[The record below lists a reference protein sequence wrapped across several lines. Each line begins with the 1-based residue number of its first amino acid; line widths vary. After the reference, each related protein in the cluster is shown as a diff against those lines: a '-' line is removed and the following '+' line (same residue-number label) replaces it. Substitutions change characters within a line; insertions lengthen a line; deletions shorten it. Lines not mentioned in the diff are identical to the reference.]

1 VTVALSLPGEVS
13 EAASLA
19 LREHWPQVDEDAL
32 TSAGDAYGHTASRV
46 QTSAGDADR
55 HTQNVLAVSKGGLA
69 QGLSAAADR
78 LFGTENSH
86 VATTAQHCTS
96 LSTALT
102 ADAGAVR
109 QTKVLIVTE
118 LCALTE
124 KLAALRMAGNV
135 TGGATLPAVTQAIA
149 TSSAAIEGHYQALV
163 QLLHGAVAATTN
175 TTRATLGG
183 VPGLPSS
190 GPLGIRRPEATATQ
204 SEGVAVQLAG
214 MPPTQQLRALAQLS
228 PVEAKAAVEQLAT
241 VEQRALLPE
250 PTQVTGA
257 LPSAQTVVDAIVAPA
272 AGLATPL
279 AGPGLPAALGA
290 PGSHGGMPDPLLAP
304 LGRGVVS
311 SAHPVP
317 PMPDPAPIFRPAPR
331 PPSVPAPQ
339 LLSVTPAPPSADPPP
354 QQQGPPPLLDNRP
367 VDPPARTDGGVT
379 QPGVGSAQPE
389 AWSVQPRPWSAQTG
403 AGATYPEV
411 EATQTGTQPVTPGT
425 QPVTPGA
432 WSTQPDR
439 PAQVVSQWA
448 PPPTAAPVGLPSTAV
463 AAPLTAAVDA
473 AAPPSVATP
482 AVASVTP
489 AWLPSV
495 GTAPWANAQ
504 APTAVPQPQVSQ
516 PQVPQPQVPQPQV
529 SQPQVPLRGGPS
541 APGPVSGA
549 APTAWPGAPQPGAA
563 PPASGPSLAVTAR
576 SLLVPGPRQVA
587 PPSEFGA
594 LSLHADPVTSAANSV
609 AAQPV
614 SALALIVGFPL
625 GVSPRPSLRPAKQ
638 LPLPRPYV
646 EPRPGLCCAV
656 ADHPEHALL
665 PDPVHLAL
673 PAAER
678 SSPAAATE
686 PSESGLLKGYDPL
699 GGMHERELE
708 RRFVVRGP
716 TESRPGE
723 YAWPPCE
730 VHPEGAAD
738 NYLRTPRVLAPGIE
752 LELLGS
758 ARGRVLAAANTP
770 LAQRSVPAEY
780 AERALSRLRVQAP
793 LPVWQVHVAAWFGQ
807 PGGGTRYRL
816 TQPVAELIAS
826 GVLGT
831 AEQG

>member
-1 VTVALSLPGEVS
+1 MALSLPAEVS

-32 TSAGDAYGHTASRV
+32 TSAGDAYGHTASRA

-96 LSTALT
+96 LSTALI

-109 QTKVLIVTE
+109 QTKVLIATE

-124 KLAALRMAGNV
+124 KLAALWMAKNV
-135 TGGATLPAVTQAIA
+135 TGGATLPAITQAIA
-149 TSSAAIEGHYQALV
+149 TSSAAIEGHHQALV
-163 QLLHGAVAATTN
+163 QLLHGAVAATAN

-190 GPLGIRRPEATATQ
+190 GPLGSRRPEGTATQ
-204 SEGVAVQLAG
+204 PEGVAVQLAG
-214 MPPTQQLRALAQLS
+214 MPRTQQLRALAQLS
-228 PVEAKAAVEQLAT
+228 PVETKAAVEQLST

-250 PTQVTGA
+250 LTQVTGA
-257 LPSAQTVVDAIVAPA
+257 LPSAQTLVDAIVAPA
-272 AGLATPL
+272 ADLATPL
-279 AGPGLPAALGA
+279 ASPGLPAALGA

-304 LGRGVVS
+304 LGPGVVS

-317 PMPDPAPIFRPAPR
+317 PIPAPAPIFRPAPH

-379 QPGVGSAQPE
+379 QPGVGSARPE
-389 AWSVQPRPWSAQTG
+389 AWSAQPRPWSAQTG
-403 AGATYPEV
+403 AGATHPEV
-411 EATQTGTQPVTPGT
+411 EATQTGTQTVI
-425 QPVTPGA
+425 PGA
-432 WSTQPDR
+432 LSTQPEQ

-448 PPPTAAPVGLPSTAV
+448 PPPTAAPAGLPSTAV

-489 AWLPSV
+489 ALPPSV

-504 APTAVPQPQVSQ
+504 APTAVPQPQV
-516 PQVPQPQVPQPQV
+516 PQPH
-529 SQPQVPLRGGPS
+529 VPLRGGPS

-549 APTAWPGAPQPGAA
+549 APTAWPGAPQPGAV
-563 PPASGPSLAVTAR
+563 PPASGPPLAVTAR

-594 LSLHADPVTSAANSV
+594 LSLHADPVTSAA
-609 AAQPV
+609 QPI
-614 SALALIVGFPL
+614 SAPALIVGFPL
-625 GVSPRPSLRPAKQ
+625 GVSPRPSLCPARQ

-646 EPRPGLCCAV
+646 EPRPGLCCPV
-656 ADHPEHALL
+656 ADHPAHALL

-673 PAAER
+673 FAAER
-678 SSPAAATE
+678 SSPVAAIE

-730 VHPEGAAD
+730 VHPEGAGTTICVRLGYWRPASSW
-738 NYLRTPRVLAPGIE
+738 NCWALR
-752 LELLGS
+752 
-758 ARGRVLAAANTP
+758 AAACSRRQTHRWPSAACLLSTP
-770 LAQRSVPAEY
+770 SWR
-780 AERALSRLRVQAP
+780 
-793 LPVWQVHVAAWFGQ
+793 
-807 PGGGTRYRL
+807 
-816 TQPVAELIAS
+816 
-826 GVLGT
+826 
-831 AEQG
+831 

>member
-1 VTVALSLPGEVS
+1 VALSLPGEVS

-135 TGGATLPAVTQAIA
+135 TGGATLPAITQAIA

-163 QLLHGAVAATTN
+163 QLLHGVVAATTN

-190 GPLGIRRPEATATQ
+190 GALGIRRPEATATQ
-204 SEGVAVQLAG
+204 PEGVAVQLAG

-228 PVEAKAAVEQLAT
+228 PVEAKAAVEQLSTA
-241 VEQRALLPE
+241 EQRALLPE
-250 PTQVTGA
+250 LTQVTGA

-279 AGPGLPAALGA
+279 AGPGLPAALNA
-290 PGSHGGMPDPLLAP
+290 PGLHGGMPDPLLAP
-304 LGRGVVS
+304 LGPGVVS

-317 PMPDPAPIFRPAPR
+317 PMPDPAPILRPAPH

-389 AWSVQPRPWSAQTG
+389 ARSAQARPWSAQTG

-411 EATQTGTQPVTPGT
+411 EANQTGT

-473 AAPPSVATP
+473 A
-482 AVASVTP
+482 
-489 AWLPSV
+489 
-495 GTAPWANAQ
+495 
-504 APTAVPQPQVSQ
+504 
-516 PQVPQPQVPQPQV
+516 
-529 SQPQVPLRGGPS
+529 
-541 APGPVSGA
+541 
-549 APTAWPGAPQPGAA
+549 
-563 PPASGPSLAVTAR
+563 
-576 SLLVPGPRQVA
+576 
-587 PPSEFGA
+587 
-594 LSLHADPVTSAANSV
+594 
-609 AAQPV
+609 
-614 SALALIVGFPL
+614 
-625 GVSPRPSLRPAKQ
+625 RPA
-638 LPLPRPYV
+638 LPRPPS
-646 EPRPGLCCAV
+646 PRLPLLGRRALAPHRGRTRRRRPRSRSPRSRSPRSRSSRSRCAV
-656 ADHPEHALL
+656 VRRL
-665 PDPVHLAL
+665 PGRFPV
-673 PAAER
+673 
-678 SSPAAATE
+678 
-686 PSESGLLKGYDPL
+686 
-699 GGMHERELE
+699 
-708 RRFVVRGP
+708 RRRPRGRAHH
-716 TESRPGE
+716 SR
-723 YAWPPCE
+723 
-730 VHPEGAAD
+730 V
-738 NYLRTPRVLAPGIE
+738 LRRRLQDRPWRWRPVLCLFRVLAGWHRRRS
-752 LELLGS
+752 S
-758 ARGRVLAAANTP
+758 ARCRSTQTP
-770 LAQRSVPAEY
+770 RHRRPIRWRHNLSPRSP
-780 AERALSRLRVQAP
+780 
-793 LPVWQVHVAAWFGQ
+793 
-807 PGGGTRYRL
+807 
-816 TQPVAELIAS
+816 
-826 GVLGT
+826 
-831 AEQG
+831 

>member
-1 VTVALSLPGEVS
+1 VALSLPAEVS

-32 TSAGDAYGHTASRV
+32 TSAGDAYGHTASRA

-96 LSTALT
+96 LSTALI

-109 QTKVLIVTE
+109 QTKVLIATE

-124 KLAALRMAGNV
+124 KLAALWMAKNV
-135 TGGATLPAVTQAIA
+135 TGGATLPAITQAIA
-149 TSSAAIEGHYQALV
+149 TSSAAIEGHHQALV
-163 QLLHGAVAATTN
+163 QLLHGAVAATAN

-190 GPLGIRRPEATATQ
+190 GPLGSRRPEGTATQ
-204 SEGVAVQLAG
+204 PEGVAVQLAG
-214 MPPTQQLRALAQLS
+214 MPRTQQLRALAQLS
-228 PVEAKAAVEQLAT
+228 PVETKAAVEQLST

-250 PTQVTGA
+250 LTQVTGA
-257 LPSAQTVVDAIVAPA
+257 LPSAQTLVDAIVAPA
-272 AGLATPL
+272 ADLATPL
-279 AGPGLPAALGA
+279 ASPGLPAALGA

-304 LGRGVVS
+304 LGPGVVS

-317 PMPDPAPIFRPAPR
+317 PIPAPAPIFRPAPH

-379 QPGVGSAQPE
+379 QPGVGSARPE
-389 AWSVQPRPWSAQTG
+389 AWSAQPRPWSAQTG
-403 AGATYPEV
+403 AGATHPEV
-411 EATQTGTQPVTPGT
+411 EATQTGTQTVI
-425 QPVTPGA
+425 PGA
-432 WSTQPDR
+432 LSTQPEQ

-448 PPPTAAPVGLPSTAV
+448 PPPTAAPAGLPSTAV

-489 AWLPSV
+489 ALPPSV

-504 APTAVPQPQVSQ
+504 APTAVPQPQV
-516 PQVPQPQVPQPQV
+516 PQPH
-529 SQPQVPLRGGPS
+529 VPLRGGPS

-549 APTAWPGAPQPGAA
+549 APTAWPGAPQPGAV
-563 PPASGPSLAVTAR
+563 PPASGPPLAVTAR

-594 LSLHADPVTSAANSV
+594 LSLHADPVTSAA
-609 AAQPV
+609 QPI
-614 SALALIVGFPL
+614 SAPALIVGFPL
-625 GVSPRPSLRPAKQ
+625 GVSPRPSLCPARQ

-646 EPRPGLCCAV
+646 EPRPGLCCPV
-656 ADHPEHALL
+656 ADHPAHALL

-673 PAAER
+673 FAAER
-678 SSPAAATE
+678 SSPVAAIE

-758 ARGRVLAAANTP
+758 ARGRVLTAANTP

-780 AERALSRLRVQAP
+780 AELALSRLGVQAP

>member
-1 VTVALSLPGEVS
+1 MALSLPAEVS

-32 TSAGDAYGHTASRV
+32 TSAGDAYGHTASRA

-96 LSTALT
+96 LSTALI

-109 QTKVLIVTE
+109 QTKVLIATE

-124 KLAALRMAGNV
+124 KLAALWMAKNV
-135 TGGATLPAVTQAIA
+135 TGGATLPAITQAIA
-149 TSSAAIEGHYQALV
+149 TSSAAIEGHHQALV
-163 QLLHGAVAATTN
+163 QLLHGAVAATAN

-190 GPLGIRRPEATATQ
+190 GPLGSRRPEGTATQ
-204 SEGVAVQLAG
+204 PEGVAVQLAG
-214 MPPTQQLRALAQLS
+214 MPRTQQLRALAQLS
-228 PVEAKAAVEQLAT
+228 PVETKAAVEQLST

-250 PTQVTGA
+250 LTQVTGA
-257 LPSAQTVVDAIVAPA
+257 LPSAQTLVDAIVAPA
-272 AGLATPL
+272 ADLATPL
-279 AGPGLPAALGA
+279 ASPGLPAALGA

-304 LGRGVVS
+304 LGPGVVS

-317 PMPDPAPIFRPAPR
+317 PIPAPAPIFRPAPH

-379 QPGVGSAQPE
+379 QPGVGSARPE
-389 AWSVQPRPWSAQTG
+389 AWSAQPRPWSAQTG
-403 AGATYPEV
+403 AGATHPEV
-411 EATQTGTQPVTPGT
+411 EATQTGTQTVI
-425 QPVTPGA
+425 PGA
-432 WSTQPDR
+432 LSTQPEQ

-448 PPPTAAPVGLPSTAV
+448 PPPTAAPAGLPSTAV

-489 AWLPSV
+489 ALPPSV

-504 APTAVPQPQVSQ
+504 APTAVPQPQV
-516 PQVPQPQVPQPQV
+516 PQPH
-529 SQPQVPLRGGPS
+529 VPLRGGPS

-549 APTAWPGAPQPGAA
+549 APTAWPGAPQPGAV
-563 PPASGPSLAVTAR
+563 PPASGPPLAVTAR

-594 LSLHADPVTSAANSV
+594 LSLHADPVTSAA
-609 AAQPV
+609 QPI
-614 SALALIVGFPL
+614 SAPALIVGFPL
-625 GVSPRPSLRPAKQ
+625 GVSPRPSLCPARQ

-646 EPRPGLCCAV
+646 EPRPGLCCPV
-656 ADHPEHALL
+656 ADHPAHALL

-673 PAAER
+673 FAAER
-678 SSPAAATE
+678 SSPVAAIE

-758 ARGRVLAAANTP
+758 ARGRVLTAANTP

-780 AERALSRLRVQAP
+780 AELALSRLGVQAP

>member
-1 VTVALSLPGEVS
+1 MALSLPGEVS

-55 HTQNVLAVSKGGLA
+55 HTQNVLAVSTGGLA

-135 TGGATLPAVTQAIA
+135 TGGATLPAITQAIA

-190 GPLGIRRPEATATQ
+190 GPLGIRRPEGTATQ
-204 SEGVAVQLAG
+204 PEGVAVQLAG
-214 MPPTQQLRALAQLS
+214 RPRTQQLRALAQLS
-228 PVEAKAAVEQLAT
+228 PVEAKAAVEHLST

-250 PTQVTGA
+250 LTKVTGA
-257 LPSAQTVVDAIVAPA
+257 LPSAQTMVDAIVAPA
-272 AGLATPL
+272 ADLATPL

-304 LGRGVVS
+304 LGPGVVS

-317 PMPDPAPIFRPAPR
+317 PIPDPAPIFRPAPH

-339 LLSVTPAPPSADPPP
+339 LFSVTPAPPSADPPP
-354 QQQGPPPLLDNRP
+354 QQEPPPLLDNRP

-379 QPGVGSAQPE
+379 RPGVGSARPE
-389 AWSVQPRPWSAQTG
+389 AWSAQPRPWSAQTG

-411 EATQTGTQPVTPGT
+411 EATRTGTQTVTPGT
-425 QPVTPGA
+425 QTVIPGA
-432 WSTQPDR
+432 WSTQPEQ

-448 PPPTAAPVGLPSTAV
+448 LPPTAAPVGLPSTAV

-489 AWLPSV
+489 AWPASV

-504 APTAVPQPQVSQ
+504 A
-516 PQVPQPQVPQPQV
+516 QPQVPQPQV

-541 APGPVSGA
+541 ALGPVSGA

-563 PPASGPSLAVTAR
+563 PPASGPPLAVTAR

-625 GVSPRPSLRPAKQ
+625 GVSPRPSLRPARQ

-656 ADHPEHALL
+656 ADHPAHALL

-673 PAAER
+673 FAAER

-686 PSESGLLKGYDPL
+686 PSERGLLKGYDPL

-738 NYLRTPRVLAPGIE
+738 SYLRTPRVLAPGIE

>member
-1 VTVALSLPGEVS
+1 MWLTGGVTVALSLPAEVS
-13 EAASLA
+13 EAAALA

-124 KLAALRMAGNV
+124 KLAALRMAANV
-135 TGGATLPAVTQAIA
+135 TGGAALPAITQAIA
-149 TSSAAIEGHYQALV
+149 TSSAAIEGHHQALV

-190 GPLGIRRPEATATQ
+190 GPLGSRRPEGTATQ
-204 SEGVAVQLAG
+204 PEGVTVQLAG
-214 MPPTQQLRALAQLS
+214 RPPTQQLRALAQLS

-250 PTQVTGA
+250 LTQVTGA
-257 LPSAQTVVDAIVAPA
+257 LPSAQTMVDAIVAPA
-272 AGLATPL
+272 ADLATPL

-304 LGRGVVS
+304 LGPGVMS
-311 SAHPVP
+311 SSHPVP
-317 PMPDPAPIFRPAPR
+317 QIPDPAPIFRPAPH

-379 QPGVGSAQPE
+379 QPGVGSARPE
-389 AWSVQPRPWSAQTG
+389 AWSAQPRPSSAQTG

-411 EATQTGTQPVTPGT
+411 EATQTGTQTVTPGT
-425 QPVTPGA
+425 QT
-432 WSTQPDR
+432 
-439 PAQVVSQWA
+439 AQVVAQWA

-489 AWLPSV
+489 ALPPSV

-504 APTAVPQPQVSQ
+504 APTAVPQPH
-516 PQVPQPQVPQPQV
+516 VP
-529 SQPQVPLRGGPS
+529 QPQVPLRGGPS

-549 APTAWPGAPQPGAA
+549 APTAWPGAPKPGAA
-563 PPASGPSLAVTAR
+563 PPASGPPLAVTAR
-576 SLLVPGPRQVA
+576 SLLVPAPRRMA
-587 PPSEFGA
+587 PPSKFGA
-594 LSLHADPVTSAANSV
+594 LSLHADPVTSAAN
-609 AAQPV
+609 AV
-614 SALALIVGFPL
+614 SAKSISAPALIVGFPL
-625 GVSPRPSLRPAKQ
+625 GVSPRPSLCPARQ

-646 EPRPGLCCAV
+646 EPRPGLCCPV
-656 ADHPEHALL
+656 ADHPAHALL

-673 PAAER
+673 FAAER
-678 SSPAAATE
+678 SSPVAAIE
-686 PSESGLLKGYDPL
+686 LSESGLLKGYDPL

-716 TESRPGE
+716 TESRPGA

-738 NYLRTPRVLAPGIE
+738 SYLRTPRVLAPGIE

-758 ARGRVLAAANTP
+758 ARGRVLTAANTP

-780 AERALSRLRVQAP
+780 AELALSRLWVQAS

>member
-1 VTVALSLPGEVS
+1 MALSLPAEVS
-13 EAASLA
+13 EAAALA

-55 HTQNVLAVSKGGLA
+55 HTQNVLAVSTGGLA

-124 KLAALRMAGNV
+124 KLAALRMAANV
-135 TGGATLPAVTQAIA
+135 TGGAALPAITQAIA
-149 TSSAAIEGHYQALV
+149 TSSAAIEGHHQALV

-190 GPLGIRRPEATATQ
+190 GPLGSRRPEGTATQ
-204 SEGVAVQLAG
+204 PEGVTVQLAG
-214 MPPTQQLRALAQLS
+214 RPPTQQLRALAQLS
-228 PVEAKAAVEQLAT
+228 PVEAKAAVEQLST

-250 PTQVTGA
+250 LTQVTGA
-257 LPSAQTVVDAIVAPA
+257 LPSAQTMVDAIVAPA
-272 AGLATPL
+272 ADLATPL

-304 LGRGVVS
+304 LGPGVMS
-311 SAHPVP
+311 SSHPVP
-317 PMPDPAPIFRPAPR
+317 QIPDPAPIFRPAPH

-379 QPGVGSAQPE
+379 QPGVGSARPE
-389 AWSVQPRPWSAQTG
+389 AWSAQPRPSSAQTG
-403 AGATYPEV
+403 AGAIYPEV
-411 EATQTGTQPVTPGT
+411 EATQTGTQTVTPGT
-425 QPVTPGA
+425 QT
-432 WSTQPDR
+432 
-439 PAQVVSQWA
+439 AQVVAQWA

-489 AWLPSV
+489 ALPPSV

-504 APTAVPQPQVSQ
+504 APTAVPQPH
-516 PQVPQPQVPQPQV
+516 VPQPPGPAARWSVGSRAGFRCGADRVAGRTKAGCCAAGFRTAPGGDGPFSACSGSSPDGTAVEVRRAVAPRRPRDLGGKCGLGKIYLRARPDCRV
-529 SQPQVPLRGGPS
+529 STRGKSAAVALPGQAAAAAPSLRRAATGVVLPGGRPS
-541 APGPVSGA
+541 RARPAVRPGAPGPVCCRAEQSG
-549 APTAWPGAPQPGAA
+549 
-563 PPASGPSLAVTAR
+563 SGDR
-576 SLLVPGPRQVA
+576 
-587 PPSEFGA
+587 
-594 LSLHADPVTSAANSV
+594 
-609 AAQPV
+609 
-614 SALALIVGFPL
+614 
-625 GVSPRPSLRPAKQ
+625 
-638 LPLPRPYV
+638 
-646 EPRPGLCCAV
+646 
-656 ADHPEHALL
+656 
-665 PDPVHLAL
+665 
-673 PAAER
+673 AER
-678 SSPAAATE
+678 
-686 PSESGLLKGYDPL
+686 
-699 GGMHERELE
+699 ER
-708 RRFVVRGP
+708 
-716 TESRPGE
+716 
-723 YAWPPCE
+723 
-730 VHPEGAAD
+730 
-738 NYLRTPRVLAPGIE
+738 
-752 LELLGS
+752 
-758 ARGRVLAAANTP
+758 
-770 LAQRSVPAEY
+770 
-780 AERALSRLRVQAP
+780 
-793 LPVWQVHVAAWFGQ
+793 
-807 PGGGTRYRL
+807 
-816 TQPVAELIAS
+816 VAEGI
-826 GVLGT
+826 
-831 AEQG
+831 

>member
-1 VTVALSLPGEVS
+1 VTVAVSLPAEVR

-19 LREHWPQVDEDAL
+19 LHQHWPQVDEDAL
-32 TSAGDAYGHTASRV
+32 TSAGEAYGDTASRLK
-46 QTSAGDADR
+46 TSAGDADR

-96 LSTALT
+96 LSTALI

-109 QTKVLIVTE
+109 QTKVLIATE

-124 KLAALRMAGNV
+124 KLAALRMAKNV
-135 TGGATLPAVTQAIA
+135 TGGATLPAITQAIA
-149 TSSAAIEGHYQALV
+149 TSSAAIEGHHQALV

-183 VPGLPSS
+183 VPGLSSS
-190 GPLGIRRPEATATQ
+190 GPLGIRRPEGTATQ
-204 SEGVAVQLAG
+204 PEGVAVQLAG
-214 MPPTQQLRALAQLS
+214 MPPTQQLRTLAQLS
-228 PVEAKAAVEQLAT
+228 PVEAKAAVEQLST
-241 VEQRALLPE
+241 VEQRALLRE
-250 PTQVTGA
+250 LTQVTGA
-257 LPSAQTVVDAIVAPA
+257 LPSAQTMVDAIVAPA
-272 AGLATPL
+272 ADLATPL

-304 LGRGVVS
+304 LGPGVVS

-317 PMPDPAPIFRPAPR
+317 PIPDPAPIFRPAPH

-389 AWSVQPRPWSAQTG
+389 AWSAQPRPWSAQTG
-403 AGATYPEV
+403 AGATHPEV
-411 EATQTGTQPVTPGT
+411 EATQTGTQTVTPGT
-425 QPVTPGA
+425 QTVTPGTQTVTPGTQTVIPGA
-432 WSTQPDR
+432 LSTQPEQ

-473 AAPPSVATP
+473 AAPPSVAAP
-482 AVASVTP
+482 AVASATP
-489 AWLPSV
+489 ALPPSV
-495 GTAPWANAQ
+495 GTAPWATAP
-504 APTAVPQPQVSQ
+504 APTAVPQ
-516 PQVPQPQVPQPQV
+516 PQVPQPQVPQPQA
-529 SQPQVPLRGGPS
+529 PLRGGPS
-541 APGPVSGA
+541 APGPVSDA

-563 PPASGPSLAVTAR
+563 PPASGPPLAVTAR
-576 SLLVPGPRQVA
+576 SLLVPGPRQVP

-594 LSLHADPVTSAANSV
+594 LSLHADPGISAANSA
-609 AAQPV
+609 AAQPI
-614 SALALIVGFPL
+614 SAPALIVGFPL
-625 GVSPRPSLRPAKQ
+625 GVSPRPSLRPARQ

-646 EPRPGLCCAV
+646 EPRPGLCCPV

-673 PAAER
+673 PAVER

-686 PSESGLLKGYDPL
+686 PSESGLLNGYDPL

-738 NYLRTPRVLAPGIE
+738 NYLRAPRVLAPGIE

-780 AERALSRLRVQAP
+780 AELTLSRLRVQAP
-793 LPVWQVHVAAWFGQ
+793 LPV
-807 PGGGTRYRL
+807 
-816 TQPVAELIAS
+816 
-826 GVLGT
+826 
-831 AEQG
+831 